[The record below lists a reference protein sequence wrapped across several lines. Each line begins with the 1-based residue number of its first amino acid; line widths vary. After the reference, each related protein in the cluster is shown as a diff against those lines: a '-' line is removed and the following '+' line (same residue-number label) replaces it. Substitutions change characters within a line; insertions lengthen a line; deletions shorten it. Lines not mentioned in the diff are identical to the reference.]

1 MVIAFNL
8 ILKQYYPFL
17 RRLIMVEEKIS
28 VSPDVCSYFDKSDSQ
43 INIEVSLPGVRK
55 EDISLKLLE
64 DSLFL
69 SAPRDDIKY
78 VTTLAMCCPIVPEK
92 AQANYT
98 NGLLKITAPFK
109 DAMDGA
115 VEVTVS

>member
-1 MVIAFNL
+1 MI
-8 ILKQYYPFL
+8 
-17 RRLIMVEEKIS
+17 EEKIS
-28 VSPDVCSYFDKSDSQ
+28 VSPDVCSYFDNDDSH
-43 INIEVSLPGVRK
+43 INIEVSLPGVKK

-78 VTTLAMCCPIVPEK
+78 VTTLSLCCPVVPEK
-92 AQANYT
+92 AVANYT

-109 DAMDGA
+109 DPMDDA
-115 VEVTVS
+115 LKIIVN

>member
-1 MVIAFNL
+1 MA
-8 ILKQYYPFL
+8 
-17 RRLIMVEEKIS
+17 EEKIS
-28 VSPDVCSYFDKSDSQ
+28 VSPDVCSYFDKDDKH
-43 INIEVSLPGVRK
+43 INIDISLPGVKK

-78 VTTLAMCCPIVPEK
+78 VTTLAICCLIVPEK
-92 AQANYT
+92 SVASYN

-109 DAMDGA
+109 DKMDGA
-115 VEVTVS
+115 VEIKVS

>member
-1 MVIAFNL
+1 MA
-8 ILKQYYPFL
+8 
-17 RRLIMVEEKIS
+17 EEKIS
-28 VSPDVCSYFDKSDSQ
+28 VSPDVCSYFDDDDSHL
-43 INIEVSLPGVRK
+43 IIEASLPGVKK

-78 VTTLAMCCPIVPEK
+78 VATLAMCCPIVPGKTEAK
-92 AQANYT
+92 YE
-98 NGLLKITAPFK
+98 NGLLRIRAPFK

-115 VEVTVS
+115 VEIKVL